1 MISNLENKIK
11 YYYYSKKHLW
21 NAIFEELKK
30 DALEYECLDGSIYY
44 IKNKLNDWI
53 KGSKGYIK
61 NQEERKEQ
69 HEKGGYE
76 DLAKLNVIQIKIYKI
91 QLDLLKKMKSQLT
104 CKIYHL
110 EDGEFV
116 SFKERDYL
124 IRNKEEKDKI
134 LINIL
139 NNMFDTFFSNYE
151 QQFYKKVL
159 TTLK

>member
-1 MISNLENKIK
+1 MITNLEGKIRLYYSSNL
-11 YYYYSKKHLW
+11 HLW
-21 NAIFEELKK
+21 NAFFEELKK
-30 DALEYECLDGSIYY
+30 DVLEYECLDGSIYY
-44 IKNKLNDWI
+44 LKNKLNDWI
-53 KGSKGYIK
+53 KGIKARLK
-61 NQEERKEQ
+61 NQEDWKEQ
-69 HEKGGYE
+69 HEKEGYE
-76 DLAKLNVIQIKIYKI
+76 DLAKLNVLQIKIYKI

-124 IRNKEEKDKI
+124 IRSKEEKDKI
-134 LINIL
+134 LIDIL
-139 NNMFDTFFSNYE
+139 NNMFNSFFSNYE